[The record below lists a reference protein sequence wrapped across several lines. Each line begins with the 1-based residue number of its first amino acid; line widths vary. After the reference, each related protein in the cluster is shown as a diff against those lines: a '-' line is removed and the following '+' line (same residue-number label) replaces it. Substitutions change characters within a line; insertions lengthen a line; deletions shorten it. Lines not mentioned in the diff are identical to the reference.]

1 MKALGSIARSTAYLY
16 IFTAVKMLAPL
27 ITLPY
32 LTRVLS
38 LEAYG
43 IISYVKT
50 YTTYV
55 QLLIDYGFLF
65 SATRAVVLARGSHG
79 AISRIVSNTVLE
91 KGFLAL
97 VAGLITALCCLKI
110 PMLAL
115 CPSVVWLYYLSCV
128 CSILTLDFLF
138 RGSERMEFVTI
149 PFVLAKTAVVLLTIV
164 FVRDDGG
171 MLLLPLFDI
180 VGNLVSGAFSLYFAG
195 HHFGVSIA
203 FGEIKSWLL
212 DIKESG
218 VYFFSNFATTFLGAF
233 TTIIAG
239 FFLSASDI
247 ALWSVCMLVV
257 SAAKAMYTPISNG
270 IYPNV
275 VITKNLNIVNKAAIM
290 GSIPLLLGCMVIA
303 AFGDDIMAIIGG
315 DDYGAAGEYLKY
327 LIPVLAFS
335 FYSMLYGWP
344 ALGAIE
350 KNKEVTISTI
360 QAALLQIFLIVA
372 VVSCGNCSL
381 FSLAMCCCAS
391 EALLL
396 VLRCIYVIK
405 YRKLYATI

>member
-1 MKALGSIARSTAYLY
+1 
-16 IFTAVKMLAPL
+16 MLAPL

-38 LEAYG
+38 LDTYG
-43 IISYVKT
+43 IISYAKT
-50 YTTYV
+50 YSTYI

-65 SATRAVVLARGSHG
+65 SATKAIVLARGSHD
-79 AISRIVSNTVLE
+79 AINRIVSNTVLE
-91 KGFLAL
+91 KGVLAL
-97 VAGLITALCCLKI
+97 VAGLITVLCCAKI

-115 CPSVVWLYYLSCV
+115 CPSVVWLYYLSCI

-138 RGSERMEFVTI
+138 RGSERMELVAI

-180 VGNLVSGAFSLYFAG
+180 VGNLVSGVFSLYFAG
-195 HHFGVSIA
+195 HQFGVNVA
-203 FGEIKSWLL
+203 FGEVKSWLR

-218 VYFFSNFATTFLGAF
+218 IYFFSNFATTFLGAF
-233 TTIIAG
+233 TTIVAG
-239 FFLSASDI
+239 FFLPASDI

-270 IYPNV
+270 IFPNV
-275 VITKNLNIVNKAAIM
+275 VITKSLKIVNKAAEF
-290 GSIPLLLGCMVIA
+290 GSIPLFLGCAVIA
-303 AFGDDIMAIIGG
+303 VFGNGIMSIIGG

-327 LIPVLAFS
+327 LIPVLVFS
-335 FYSMLYGWP
+335 YYSMLYGWP

-360 QAALLQIFLIVA
+360 AAALLQVFLIIALVWR
-372 VVSCGNCSL
+372 GHCSL
-381 FSLAMCCCAS
+381 FGLAMCCCAS

-396 VLRCIYVIK
+396 MLRACFVVK
-405 YRKLYATI
+405 YRNLFLDRGC